1 MLRSDVALGRALAL
15 WLTARDPRA
24 RVSQVVERFRAS
36 STQAL
41 RRIAKGMAVFSR
53 GAPPGR
59 NLFRSGGFFLRA
71 STPGRRK
78 TDGCALRFGTVMDP
92 TRVERGIFVT
102 RLVDRRRLCR
112 EHFEITLS
120 VENFPSAR
128 PGQFIQVLCR
138 PPDAPHT
145 AELGGRFLRRPFSIA
160 GLTRSGHEIRLEIVG
175 RVVGSGTT
183 WLSERSV
190 GAAVGV
196 LGPLGRPF
204 STPAERSSA
213 ILIAGGVGIPPI
225 RWLAEYFRAC
235 EIDCVTIVGARTRDL
250 LPVTLVGV
258 PSTNGTPVMCVD
270 AFARHDIRTTVT
282 TDDGSCGLRGR
293 TTDALAGLF
302 KKRSLPDGIRVAAC
316 GPPAMLRAVGRM
328 CIERGVS
335 CELALERVMG
345 CGMGTC
351 QSCVVRVK
359 DASAEAGWR
368 YALCCREG
376 PIFEARQLSWA

>member
-1 MLRSDVALGRALAL
+1 M
-15 WLTARDPRA
+15 
-24 RVSQVVERFRAS
+24 
-36 STQAL
+36 
-41 RRIAKGMAVFSR
+41 
-53 GAPPGR
+53 
-59 NLFRSGGFFLRA
+59 N
-71 STPGRRK
+71 
-78 TDGCALRFGTVMDP
+78 P
-92 TRVERGIFVT
+92 TTVERGIFVT

-145 AELGGRFLRRPFSIA
+145 VELGGGFLRRPFSIA
-160 GLTRSGHEIRLEIVG
+160 GLTRSGRETRLEIVG

-190 GAAVGV
+190 GETVGV

-204 STPAERSSA
+204 SVPADQSSA
-213 ILIAGGVGIPPI
+213 ILIAGGVGMPPI
-225 RWLAEYFRAC
+225 RWLAEHFRGRGM
-235 EIDCVTIVGARTRDL
+235 DCVAIVGARTRDL
-250 LPVTLVGV
+250 LPVGSVGV
-258 PSTNGTPVMCVD
+258 PSTDGTPVMCVD
-270 AFARHDIRTTVT
+270 AFARHDIPTTVT

-302 KKRSLPDGIRVAAC
+302 KNHSSPDAIRVTAC
-316 GPPAMLRAVGRM
+316 GPSAMLQAVGRM
-328 CIERGVS
+328 CIERGAS

-351 QSCVVRVK
+351 QSCAVRVK

-368 YALCCREG
+368 YALCCCEG
-376 PIFEARQLSWA
+376 PVFEARQLCWA